1 MKFAWCTI
9 ALVAMMSEC
18 AVARQRPR
26 PSPQPQAPRPQQ
38 QPTQTP
44 TTPGPISPTQTATS
58 TSGWP
63 LTLQEA
69 EATAIK
75 NNPQITVGKLQ
86 ALEAHEFVRE
96 ARSALLPQANL
107 SITAVDSN
115 PGSRISAGL
124 LTNPTVYPRAAAG
137 ASVSQL
143 ITDFGRTTNLVSNQ
157 AFQAKAQDEN
167 AVATQQQIVLT
178 VDQAFYNT
186 LETKALLRVA
196 EETVKARQL
205 LVDQIQ
211 ALTNAKLKSDLDLS
225 FRNVDLARAKL
236 LLLESQNNY
245 QASLSTLSA
254 VLGYPEQQSFAP
266 VEPALPLEPP
276 PPDAAALVQTALNQR
291 PEVKALE
298 DQVTAASKYAKAE
311 HDLWWPT
318 ISANGVA
325 GLAPVRDDHIS
336 NWYGA
341 VGVNINI
348 PIFNGLL
355 FNARGK
361 SADLQTE
368 VERKRLEDL
377 QDNVARD
384 VRNSWLDTQKA
395 FERLSVTQQLREQA
409 NLALELAQA
418 RYRLGLGTIVEFS
431 QAELQKTDA
440 DLQDTDARY
449 QYFLTRIILSYE
461 MGQIR

>member
-1 MKFAWCTI
+1 VKRLVYAITMLLASSTA
-9 ALVAMMSEC
+9 ALAQQELPAAPAPTAS
-18 AVARQRPR
+18 AQTNASTAGRQ
-26 PSPQPQAPRPQQ
+26 
-38 QPTQTP
+38 
-44 TTPGPISPTQTATS
+44 
-58 TSGWP
+58 
-63 LTLQEA
+63 LTLQQA

-75 NNPQITVGKLQ
+75 NNPEITVGKLQ
-86 ALEAHEFVRE
+86 AMQAREFVRE

-107 SITAVDSN
+107 SVTAVDSN

-157 AFQAKAQDEN
+157 VFQAKAQDEN
-167 AVATQQQIVLT
+167 AIATQQQIVLA

-186 LETKALLRVA
+186 LETKALLQVA

-225 FRNVDLARAKL
+225 FSNVDLARAKL
-236 LLLESQNNY
+236 LQLESKNNY
-245 QASLSTLSA
+245 DASLSTLSA
-254 VLGYPEQQSFAP
+254 ILGYPEQQNLAA
-266 VEPALPLEPP
+266 VEPPLQVEAPP
-276 PPDAAALVQTALNQR
+276 ADAGPLIQDALNQR
-291 PEVKALE
+291 PEVKSLE
-298 DQVTAASKYAKAE
+298 DQVTAAAKYGKAE

-318 ISANGVA
+318 VSASGVV

-348 PIFNGLL
+348 PIFNGFL
-355 FNARGK
+355 FNARAK
-361 SADLQTE
+361 SADLETE
-368 VERKRLEDL
+368 TQRKRLQDL
-377 QDNVARD
+377 QNNVARD

-395 FERLSVTQQLREQA
+395 YERLSVTQQLRQQA

-418 RYRLGLGTIVEFS
+418 RYKLGLGTIVEFS

-440 DLQDTDARY
+440 DLQDTDAHY
-449 QYFLTRIILSYE
+449 QYLLTRIVLAYE